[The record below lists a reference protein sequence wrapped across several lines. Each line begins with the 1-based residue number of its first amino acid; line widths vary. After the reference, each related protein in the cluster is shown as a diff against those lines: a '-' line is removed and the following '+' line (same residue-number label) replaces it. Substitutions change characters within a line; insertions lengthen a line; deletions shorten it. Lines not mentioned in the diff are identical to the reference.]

1 MGLLFEVTR
10 MPAVSTGQDGVKVT
24 AIQIISNFVFLR
36 QTMESFAWF
45 FWSCPTHVLIIGLR
59 CHNL

>member
-45 FWSCPTHVLIIGLR
+45 FLELSAPMY
-59 CHNL
+59 